1 MEDKPLSLQV
11 YEAIKKDIVSLKYPP
26 GSYLRERELAES
38 LGVSRTPVREAIQR
52 LSQEFWIISGDGK
65 KMQVRPVTAADVR
78 EIIQIRNIIEFSAID
93 WLVTEGEP
101 RVVAGQ
107 LDSILNEMKKTTE
120 QYVFTNL
127 DLSSHSLIIKSM
139 QNERLIRFWATIQE
153 EVVRMGLMALRGEYR
168 FKEVIHEH
176 EILVNALW
184 KKDPEEVK
192 ASMKDHLE
200 KSFASL
206 LAHLDIPKGAD
217 NSKSKAYTGK

>member
-26 GSYLRERELAES
+26 GSYLKERELAEN

-153 EVVRMGLMALRGEYR
+153 EVIRMGLMALRGEYR
-168 FKEVIHEH
+168 FKEVIQEH